1 MPKHSHKPLKP
12 ESSKISA
19 TASSLPLL
27 LPPLVVTV
35 AGCASALA
43 WPGSG
48 VWPVLG
54 TAAGW
59 GVSGLLLWRR
69 RQKNAVQ
76 RWQAIDSQVMQL
88 TDRTE
93 ELFRYLSQQF
103 TSEFSHI
110 EQENRQVQDIL
121 ADAIDKLINSFTGLE
136 KNAGQQQELALS
148 LAGRRRLGEGQ
159 QGLEGF
165 LKQITDVLQTFV
177 QAAQQN
183 SRVTRELME
192 RVQRTNSD
200 FQDVLQMLTEVR
212 KIADQTNLL
221 AINAAVEA
229 ARAGQAGR
237 GFAVVAEE
245 VRNLSVRSNKFSERI
260 EESVERIAQALRQA
274 QTGMEKL
281 AEEGTSSTQEAQQ
294 RMDGLLGQTQ
304 TFNSQVAQ
312 TADSLGHLSEE
323 VGHQVRSAVTSL
335 QFQDLTTQVLGH
347 VTQRVQTLGAVL
359 EQLADLALAE
369 SHGANDAAEDC
380 RQRLEA
386 FQEGLERATHLI
398 DQAQHSPVSQKSLA
412 EGDIELF

>member
-1 MPKHSHKPLKP
+1 MQNIATDTKPNNGVFRTL
-12 ESSKISA
+12 IRD
-19 TASSLPLL
+19 SLPLVLAPL
-27 LPPLVVTV
+27 LVTG
-35 AGCASALA
+35 AGCGAAAL
-43 WPGSG
+43 WPHAGFAL
-48 VWPVLG
+48 VLG

-59 GVSGLLLWRR
+59 GLCGLLLWRR
-69 RQKNAVQ
+69 RQQRTAA
-76 RWQAIDSQVMQL
+76 RWQLVDSQVMQL
-88 TDRTE
+88 TSRTE
-93 ELFRYLSQQF
+93 ELFGFLSRQF
-103 TSEFSHI
+103 TQEFSQI

-121 ADAIDKLINSFTGLE
+121 ADAIEKLINNFTGLE
-136 KNAGQQQELALS
+136 KNAGQQQELALA
-148 LAGRRRLGEGQ
+148 LAGRRDLGAGQ

-165 LKQITDVLQTFV
+165 LGQITNVLQTFV
-177 QAAQQN
+177 QTAQQN
-183 SRVTRELME
+183 SRVTRDLME
-192 RVQRTNSD
+192 RVQRTNND

-260 EESVERIAQALRQA
+260 EESVDRIAQALQQA
-274 QTGMEKL
+274 QSGMEKL
-281 AEEGTSSTQEAQQ
+281 TTEGTAATEDAQQ
-294 RMDGLLGQTQ
+294 RMDSLLGQTHA
-304 TFNSQVAQ
+304 FNSQVAQ
-312 TADSLGHLSEE
+312 TADSLGQLSEE

-335 QFQDLTTQVLGH
+335 QFQDLSTQVLGH

-369 SHGANDAAEDC
+369 SGAAGDAAEDC

-386 FQEGLERATHLI
+386 FKVGLGRATQLI
-398 DQAQHSPVSQKSLA
+398 EQAQHSPVSQKSLA

>member
-1 MPKHSHKPLKP
+1 MKKTTDSKF
-12 ESSKISA
+12 SSGRTFS
-19 TASSLPLL
+19 TAGASLPLL

-148 LAGRRRLGEGQ
+148 LAGRRRLGDGQ

-281 AEEGTSSTQEAQQ
+281 AEEGTAATQDAQQ

-312 TADSLGHLSEE
+312 TADSLGLLSEE

-369 SHGANDAAEDC
+369 SNGANDAAEGC

-386 FQEGLERATHLI
+386 FQVGLERASHLI
-398 DQAQHSPVSQKSLA
+398 EQAQHSPVSQKSLA